1 MMKENNID
9 AEVISVNPDK
19 VRIMIYNLDSWKTA
33 EDKLKVGS
41 YLEIKDEN
49 SDENEYV
56 VIAIIDNFKIDLID
70 ITKIDENGEKYT
82 ETERRYILEATP
94 LGSIC
99 NGIFTRGGDT
109 LSIPPKSVSIAN
121 DSVIEKIFS
130 DCIEEK
136 EKFCFSTLSSNTN
149 VKVNVNGN
157 RFFNK
162 HLAIVGSSGSGKSH
176 TTAKIIQEAV
186 NSKSSSF
193 SSPNNSHI
201 VIFDIHSEYAT
212 AFPKANII
220 NIDNLILPYWL
231 LNGDEL
237 EELFLDAGDNNNYN
251 QSSLLR
257 NLITLNKQKF
267 NDDNGNPKNSKE
279 IDFDSPL
286 KFDVAEIY
294 TCLRN
299 LKLETYEYGNDLIAK
314 YSSGDKIYKNL
325 SDKYMDYFKEVL
337 EFQPPINGKI
347 KRGTYSDGTIDKFIN
362 RFYNKI
368 NDKRLEFLF
377 GKKSKDIEFRDILKE
392 FTGYNTKSNITI
404 IDLSGVPFEVL
415 SITVSLISRLLFDFS
430 YYNKKINGNNNIPLL
445 LVFEE
450 AHKYVPKSDLS
461 KYKSS
466 KLSIERIAK
475 EGRKYG
481 ITLAIVSQ
489 RPSEISET
497 IFSQC
502 NTFISMRLTN
512 PDDQNYVKKL
522 LPDTLGDLTSNLN
535 SLSAGEALLIGESVV
550 MPSVV
555 KINRCNPQPSSND
568 IMYLDIWKEPWYED
582 DFNNIITNW
591 EK

>member
-1 MMKENNID
+1 MNEEKIN
-9 AEVISVNPDK
+9 AEVIAVNPDK
-19 VRIMIYNLDSWKTA
+19 VQIMVYNMDDWKTA

-41 YLEIKDEN
+41 YLEIKDDN
-49 SDENEYV
+49 SEENEYIV
-56 VIAIIDNFKIDLID
+56 VAVIDNFKIDLID
-70 ITKIDENGEKYT
+70 VTRIDESGQKTIEP
-82 ETERRYILEATP
+82 ETRYILEATP
-94 LGSIC
+94 LGNIY
-99 NGIFTRGGDT
+99 NGKFTRGGDT

-121 DSVIEKIFS
+121 DSIINKIFS
-130 DCIEEK
+130 DCIDEK
-136 EKFCFSTLSSNTN
+136 DRLCFSTLSGNIN
-149 VKVNVNGN
+149 VRVNVNGN
-157 RFFNK
+157 KFFNK

-176 TTAKIIQEAV
+176 TTAKIIQTAITSK
-186 NSKSSSF
+186 NSNFASL
-193 SSPNNSHI
+193 NNSHI
-201 VIFDIHSEYAT
+201 VIFDIHSEYAS
-212 AFPKANII
+212 AFPNANVI
-220 NIDNLILPYWL
+220 NIDNLVLPYWL

-251 QSSLLR
+251 QTSLLR
-257 NLITLNKQKF
+257 NLITLNKKKNNGE
-267 NDDNGNPKNSKE
+267 NDNFDDYNN
-279 IDFDSPL
+279 IDFDSPV
-286 KFDVAEIY
+286 KFDINQIY
-294 TCLRN
+294 NALRN
-299 LKLETYEYGNDLIAK
+299 LKNETYDYNNDLIAQ
-314 YSSGDKIYKNL
+314 YDEAPVTYNSYNDKITAYFEKEYK
-325 SDKYMDYFKEVL
+325 FKPMKRE
-337 EFQPPINGKI
+337 QI
-347 KRGTYSDGTIDKFIN
+347 KKGPYADGSIDKFIS
-362 RFYNKI
+362 RMHNKI
-368 NDKRLEFLF
+368 NDSRLQFLF
-377 GKKSKDIEFRDILKE
+377 GEKSKNIDFKSVLNN
-392 FTGYNTKSNITI
+392 FTGYNNKSNITI

-430 YYNKKINGNNNIPLL
+430 YYNKKINGDNKIPLL

-522 LPDTLGDLTSNLN
+522 LPDTLGELTSRLN

-555 KINRCNPQPSSND
+555 KIDRCDPEPSSND
-568 IMYLDIWKEPWYED
+568 IMYFDIWKEPWHED
-582 DFNNIITNW
+582 DFADIISQW

>member
-1 MMKENNID
+1 MDSEKIN
-9 AEVISVNPDK
+9 AEVISVSPDK
-19 VRIMIYNLDSWKTA
+19 VKIMIYNMDNWKTA

-49 SDENEYV
+49 SEEDEYV
-56 VIAIIDNFKIDLID
+56 VVAIIDNFKIDLID
-70 ITKIDENGEKYT
+70 VTKVNEDGEKVV
-82 ETERRYILEATP
+82 ETERRYVLEATP

-99 NGIFTRGGDT
+99 NGKFTRGGDT
-109 LSIPPKSVSIAN
+109 LSIPPKSVSVAKDTII
-121 DSVIEKIFS
+121 DKIFS
-130 DCIEEK
+130 DCIEDN
-136 EKFCFSTLSSNTN
+136 EKFCFSTLPNSS

-157 RFFNK
+157 KFFNK

-176 TTAKIIQEAV
+176 TTAKIIQNAIASK
-186 NSKSSSF
+186 NSDF
-193 SSPNNSHI
+193 SSLNNSHI

-212 AFPKANII
+212 AFPNANII

-257 NLITLNKQKF
+257 NLITLNKQKH
-267 NDDNGNPKNSKE
+267 NSESDNPLDTEK

-286 KFDVAEIY
+286 KFDVSEIY

-299 LKLETYEYGNDLIAK
+299 LKLETYDYGNDLIAK
-314 YSSGDKIYKNL
+314 YKTGDVTYENI
-325 SDKYMDYFKEVL
+325 SQKYSDYFKEIL
-337 EFQPPINGKI
+337 EFQPSVNGKI
-347 KRGTYSDGTIDKFIN
+347 KKGTYSDGSIDKFTN

-368 NDKRLEFLF
+368 TDKRLDFLF
-377 GKKSKDIEFRDILKE
+377 GDKSKKIEFKEVLEE
-392 FTGYNTKSNITI
+392 FTGYNKKSNITI

-430 YYNKKINGNNNIPLL
+430 YYNKKINGDNKIPLL

-450 AHKYVPKSDLS
+450 AHKYVPKSELS

-522 LPDTLGDLTSNLN
+522 LPDTLGDLTSKLN
-535 SLSAGEALLIGESVV
+535 SLSAGEALLIGESVI

-555 KINRCNPQPSSND
+555 RIDRCNPEPSSND
-568 IMYLDIWKEPWYED
+568 IMYFDVWKEQWHDD
-582 DFNNIITNW
+582 DFNEIISQW